1 MSGNL
6 VRKKSNMTNDL
17 IKWTSA
23 LKDGVEMVRK
33 YKRSQE
39 TVTDWFFVQEI
50 KMNERIRLE
59 AAGIDLDSPA
69 ANAQILC
76 ALAER
81 MPIDIPEG
89 SVIAGSQD
97 CAFSPSYS
105 LINPSFKVEDFA
117 GYCDPTAI
125 YDDIAPTAEN
135 KLTAER
141 IDAVRDYWER
151 SPYVRELKSIYK
163 DYERFTDEVVFFFEP
178 VTGHHIPDMR
188 DFLKYGVAA
197 AIEKAKTAGS
207 EYGEAMAAALQA
219 AVILAGRYKDTAAK
233 KLAAATDAG
242 ERLRLEKMISVLE
255 TVPQNGAK
263 DLHQAVQAYALL
275 WQVMVLEQS
284 PNPYAISAG
293 NIDRVL
299 EPYYNPQDTPRESAV
314 ELVRHLLCFF
324 QVGKRCW
331 AISQNVLVGGKDTQG
346 RDLSSE
352 MTYIVLD
359 AFYSTNDPQPALSVK
374 LHKNTPQKLYE
385 RLGRFFF
392 TQGHSTPSLFND
404 EMMFKLLKGQG
415 IDEEDLPD
423 YSIAGC
429 QEPLIM
435 GKSSLNT
442 TNTWLNI
449 AKIVELALNDG
460 KSLLS
465 DRPIVPGWKE
475 FGFADINDAYNRFEE
490 LFGKMLN
497 YCLPYMADAGNRCT
511 TLLGRRNPVP
521 FTSSLMGAMDT
532 WRDMRDVQ
540 SQGTKYNGSGCLI
553 HGLSVVADSI
563 YAVGRFLEAGLWD
576 CGMLREA
583 LVNNFDGADD
593 IVSFLRGQ
601 PKFGNDNRDADET
614 AVRVADKVSGEVSS
628 LKNNLGNAYLADWST
643 PSTHLL
649 YGHKVGATADGRR
662 ARAMLGYGT
671 DPTTNKDGSG
681 LAVRILS
688 ALKLPYDKMTG
699 GYASH
704 IGLSP
709 TGCEHLSTMEE
720 KGLWVRDE
728 VIAPLFAPAT
738 GEAASP
744 YYVYLNVDSPRHLR
758 KVLANPAKYAPGGI
772 YIMRIHGTFV
782 NFLDLSKDIQED
794 IIARIDS
801 GGRNEG

>member
-1 MSGNL
+1 M
-6 VRKKSNMTNDL
+6 RDDIT
-17 IKWTSA
+17 KWTVA
-23 LKDGVEMVRK
+23 VKDGVEKVRK
-33 YKRSQE
+33 HKRSQE

-50 KMNERIRLE
+50 RMNERIRL
-59 AAGIDLDSPA
+59 ADAGIDLNSPQA
-69 ANAQILC
+69 ASQILC
-76 ALAER
+76 SVAKK
-81 MPIDIPEG
+81 MPINIPDG

-125 YDDIAPTAEN
+125 YNDISPSPEN
-135 KLTAER
+135 GLTAER
-141 IDAVRDYWER
+141 IDMVRNYWEAA
-151 SPYVRELKSIYK
+151 PYVRELKDIYK
-163 DYERFTDEVVFFFEP
+163 DYEKFTDEVVFFFEP

-188 DFLKYGVAA
+188 ELLKYGVNA
-197 AIEKAKTAGS
+197 AIEKAQDAGN
-207 EYGEAMAAALQA
+207 EYGKAMAKALE
-219 AVILAGRYKDTAAK
+219 AVLILAGRYKDMAAK
-233 KLAAATDAG
+233 KLAATGDMQ
-242 ERLRLEKMISVLE
+242 ERLRLEKMIAVLE
-255 TVPQNGAK
+255 NVPHNGAK
-263 DLHQAVQAYALL
+263 DLHQAIQAYVLL

-299 EPYYNPQDTPRESAV
+299 EPYFESLTAPRELAV

-331 AISQNVLVGGKDTQG
+331 AISQNVLVGGKDPQG
-346 RDLSSE
+346 RDLSNR

-374 LHKNTPQKLYE
+374 LHKDSPQKLYE
-385 RLGRFFF
+385 QLGRFFF

-404 EMMFKLLKGQG
+404 DMMFKLLKGQG
-415 IDEEDLPD
+415 IDDEDLPD

-449 AKIVELALNDG
+449 AKIIELALNDG

-465 DRPIVPGWKE
+465 GKQIVPDWKA
-475 FGFADINDAYNRFEE
+475 FGYADMNEAYKNIEE
-490 LFGKMLN
+490 LFFKMLK

-521 FTSSLMGAMDT
+521 FTSTLMGAMET

-540 SQGTKYNGSGCLI
+540 TQGTKYNGSGCLI
-553 HGLSVVADSI
+553 HGFSVVADSV
-563 YAVGRFLEAGLWD
+563 YAVGKFLEAGLWD
-576 CGMLREA
+576 CGKLRSA
-583 LVNNFDGADD
+583 LENNFTGSDD
-593 IVSFLRGQ
+593 MLSFLSGQ
-601 PKFGNDNRDADET
+601 SKFGNDAACVDEL
-614 AVRVADKVSGEVSS
+614 AVRIAGKVSDDVSS
-628 LKNNLGNAYLADWST
+628 LKNDLGNPYLADWST

-649 YGHKVGATADGRR
+649 YGYKVGATADGRR
-662 ARAMLGYGT
+662 ARAMLGYGV
-671 DPTTNKDGSG
+671 DPTVHRDSSG
-681 LAVRILS
+681 LAMRILS
-688 ALKLPYDKMTG
+688 ALKLPYGKMTG

-709 TGCEHLSTMEE
+709 AGSERLSTMEE

-728 VIAPLFAPAT
+728 VIVPLFGYKSDAEVT
-738 GEAASP
+738 P
-744 YYVYLNVDSPRHLR
+744 YYVYFNVDSPQHLR
-758 KVLANPAKYAPGGI
+758 KVLANPSKYAPGGI

-782 NFLDLSKDIQED
+782 NFLDLSRDIQED
-794 IIARIDS
+794 IIARIES
-801 GGRNEG
+801 GR

>member
-1 MSGNL
+1 
-6 VRKKSNMTNDL
+6 MTKDL
-17 IKWTSA
+17 TKWTDA
-23 LKDGVEMVRK
+23 VKDGAEMVRK
-33 YKRSQE
+33 FKRSQE

-59 AAGIDLDSPA
+59 NAGGDLDSPLA
-69 ANAQILC
+69 AAQILC
-76 ALAER
+76 CLAQQ
-81 MPIDIPEG
+81 MPINIPDG

-125 YDDIAPTAEN
+125 YNDISPSAEN
-135 KLTAER
+135 GLTAER
-141 IDAVRDYWER
+141 IAKVRNYWEC
-151 SPYVRELKSIYK
+151 SPSVRELKSIYK
-163 DYERFTDEVVFFFEP
+163 DYEKFTEEVVFFFEP

-188 DFLKYGVAA
+188 DLLKYGVRA
-197 AIEKAKTAGS
+197 AIEKAQNAGN
-207 EYGEAMAAALQA
+207 EYGKAMAKALQA
-219 AVILAGRYKDTAAK
+219 VLILADRYKDMAAK
-233 KLAAATDAG
+233 KLAATADAG
-242 ERLRLEKMISVLE
+242 EKLRLGKMIAVLE
-255 TVPQNGAK
+255 NVPQNGAE
-263 DLHQAVQAYALL
+263 DLHQAVQAYVLL

-299 EPYYNPQDTPRESAV
+299 EPYYDPWNMSRQTAV

-331 AISQNVLVGGKDTQG
+331 AISQNVLVGGKDSHG

-374 LHKNTPQKLYE
+374 LHKDSPQKLYE
-385 RLGRFFF
+385 QLGRFFF
-392 TQGHSTPSLFND
+392 TKGHSTPSLFND
-404 EMMFKLLKGQG
+404 DMMFKLLKGQM
-415 IDEEDLPD
+415 IDDQDIPD

-449 AKIVELALNDG
+449 AKIMELALNDG

-465 DRPIVPGWKE
+465 GKKIVPGWKD
-475 FGFADINDAYNRFEE
+475 FGYADINEAYNYLEE
-490 LFGKMLN
+490 LFCKMLN

-511 TLLGRRNPVP
+511 SLLGRRNPVP
-521 FTSSLMGAMDT
+521 FTSSLMGAMET
-532 WRDMRDVQ
+532 YRDMRDVQ
-540 SQGTKYNGSGCLI
+540 TQGTTYNGSGCLI
-553 HGLSVVADSI
+553 HGFSVVVDSI
-563 YAVGRFLEAGLWD
+563 YAVGQFLAAGLWD
-576 CGMLREA
+576 CGKLRRA
-583 LVNNFDGADD
+583 LEDNFAGSDD
-593 IVSFLRGQ
+593 ILSFVSRQ
-601 PKFGNDNRDADET
+601 SKFGNDSARVDELG
-614 AVRVADKVSGEVSS
+614 VRIAGKVSGDVCS
-628 LKNNLGNAYLADWST
+628 LKNNLGNPYLADWST

-649 YGHKVGATADGRR
+649 YGYKVGATADGRR
-662 ARAMLGYGT
+662 ARAMLGYGV
-671 DPTTNKDGSG
+671 DPTVHRDSSG

-709 TGCEHLSTMEE
+709 TGCEQMSTMEE
-720 KGLWVRDE
+720 KGLWLRDE
-728 VIAPLFAPAT
+728 VVFSLFGFTTNTAVT
-738 GEAASP
+738 P
-744 YYVYLNVDSPRHLR
+744 YYVYFNIDSPQHLR
-758 KVLANPAKYAPGGI
+758 KVLAKPSKYAPDGI

-782 NFLDLSKDIQED
+782 NFLDLSSDIQED
-794 IIARIDS
+794 IIARIES
-801 GGRNEG
+801 GRPDEGRR